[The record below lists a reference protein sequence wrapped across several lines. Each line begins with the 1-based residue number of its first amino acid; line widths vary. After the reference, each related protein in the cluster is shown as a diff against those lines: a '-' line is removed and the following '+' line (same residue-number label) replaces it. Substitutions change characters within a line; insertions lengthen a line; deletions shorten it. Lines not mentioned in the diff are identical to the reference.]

1 MNTYYYCVSKKGV
14 RVCTVKGPWVHLPFQ
29 SLLFCRM
36 ATDGGGSWQH
46 LTKEANLEA
55 CRKQSQIT
63 VICSIFYF
71 PDNAPLD
78 IITGLFH
85 LTRSS
90 KTRTISTLPHT
101 IAYMWCDITKVW
113 VQPKRLH
120 QRNLKWFLWYTKW
133 YAPHQTYMKRQI
145 MSVSIFLSVLP
156 SLHTITDRIF
166 VLSPITELNHG
177 PHHY

>member
-1 MNTYYYCVSKKGV
+1 
-14 RVCTVKGPWVHLPFQ
+14 
-29 SLLFCRM
+29 M

-113 VQPKRLH
+113 VQPKKLH
-120 QRNLKWFLWYTKW
+120 ERSLKCFLCYTKLN
-133 YAPHQTYMKRQI
+133 APHHQHMKRQVI
-145 MSVSIFLSVLP
+145 AISCIKSVVP
-156 SLHTITDRIF
+156 SLHTIMGHIF
-166 VLSPITELNHG
+166 VTQPNHG
-177 PHHY
+177 VEPWTSSLLMMCSNQLS